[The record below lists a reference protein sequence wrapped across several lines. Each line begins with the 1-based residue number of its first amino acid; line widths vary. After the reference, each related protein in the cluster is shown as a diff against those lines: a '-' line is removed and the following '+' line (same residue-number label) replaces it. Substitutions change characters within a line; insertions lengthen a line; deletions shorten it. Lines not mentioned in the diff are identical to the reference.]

1 MSERSLPQFLE
12 DKLSPATTLL
22 MQVALALLPDAHLD
36 PWPAL
41 RDYAQDRGQSTLGAT
56 LPTLHVLC
64 LIRTIYMI
72 LESVD
77 LSRVAAACVCWL

>member
-41 RDYAQDRGQSTLGAT
+41 RDYAQDRGQSKLGAT
-56 LPTLHVLC
+56 LTTFHV
-64 LIRTIYMI
+64 
-72 LESVD
+72 
-77 LSRVAAACVCWL
+77 